1 MQPIQQAHRRA
12 IDHWLRDGALELVFG
27 VLLLGCAVLV
37 SWQARQPG
45 PAGGIALTMWVVFG
59 TWLGR
64 RWIARVKMRRSAREG
79 YVSFRVPGDKRYPV
93 VLVGL
98 VLLVTASVAALGTP
112 LAATLLTGGLLL
124 GAMLVLWR
132 STRNRRLALM
142 VLVTGLA
149 WMQSLLRLD
158 VYPRNVALMLGVV
171 GLAFLIMAVRA
182 KASGRAETVS
192 ASGDV

>member
-1 MQPIQQAHRRA
+1 
-12 IDHWLRDGALELVFG
+12 
-27 VLLLGCAVLV
+27 
-37 SWQARQPG
+37 
-45 PAGGIALTMWVVFG
+45 
-59 TWLGR
+59 
-64 RWIARVKMRRSAREG
+64 
-79 YVSFRVPGDKRYPV
+79 
-93 VLVGL
+93 
-98 VLLVTASVAALGTP
+98 
-112 LAATLLTGGLLL
+112 
-124 GAMLVLWR
+124 
-132 STRNRRLALM
+132 M